1 MNFDE
6 ARAEYNRLRQSYEN
20 RQLGP
25 EDFARQVQ
33 GLQVRDDGGAYW
45 AIDGAT
51 GNWLRY
57 DGQSWVPG
65 QPPVPQQYTPP
76 PAATPSYGQ
85 DQTVVAGSTPQGG
98 YAPAA
103 GGYTPA
109 SGYGPAG
116 GYGPA
121 AGGYGGAAA
130 PQAAKSGSKAKP
142 IILGCVGL
150 LIVALLVCVGLGVAL
165 RGSIATA
172 LDSTTG
178 ITDVVVAGSI
188 DANNKPLDSATE
200 FAVGQKVYVTYTFK
214 RMKAGQQ
221 VKYHVSRDGQP
232 VELSSGST
240 TFTASQ
246 DATYNAVFEFTPA
259 RAGSYTVDLYVDAAT
274 TPDETAS
281 FTVR

>member
-65 QPPVPQQYTPP
+65 QPPAQQHYTPP
-76 PAATPSYGQ
+76 PAATPTYGQ

-98 YAPAA
+98 YAPA
-103 GGYTPA
+103 G
-109 SGYGPAG
+109 SGYAPAG

-121 AGGYGGAAA
+121 AGAYGGAVA
-130 PQAAKSGSKAKP
+130 PQASGAAVARPRSKAKP
-142 IILGCVGL
+142 IIAGCLGAVVL
-150 LIVALLVCVGLGVAL
+150 VALICLGLG
-165 RGSIATA
+165 IAFRASLAGA
-172 LDSTTG
+172 LDTSSG
-178 ITDVVVAGSI
+178 LTDVVVAGNI
-188 DANNKPLDSATE
+188 DAHNKPLDTATE
-200 FAVGQKVYVTYTFK
+200 FTLGHEVYVTYTFK
-214 RMKAGQQ
+214 RMQAGQQ
-221 VKYHVSRDGQP
+221 VKFRVSHDGKP
-232 VELSSGST
+232 VELSSGSS
-240 TFTASQ
+240 TFTAS
-246 DATYNAVFEFTPA
+246 DAATYNGVFKFMPA
-259 RAGSYTVDLYVDAAT
+259 QTGKYTVDLYVDDAT
-274 TPDETAS
+274 TPDKTVS

>member
-6 ARAEYNRLRQSYEN
+6 ARAEYNRLRQGYEN

-65 QPPVPQQYTPP
+65 QPPVQQHYTPP
-76 PAATPSYGQ
+76 PAATPTYGQ
-85 DQTVVAGSTPQGG
+85 DQTVVAGTPPGG
-98 YAPAA
+98 YAPAS
-103 GGYTPA
+103 
-109 SGYGPAG
+109 SGYAPAG

-130 PQAAKSGSKAKP
+130 PQVPGVAVAKPRSKAKP
-142 IILGCVGL
+142 IIAGCLGVVVV
-150 LIVALLVCVGLGVAL
+150 VALICVGLGIAF
-165 RGSIATA
+165 RGAIGTA
-172 LDSTTG
+172 LDTTTG

-188 DANNKPLDSATE
+188 DKDNKPLDSASQ
-200 FAVGQKVYVTYTFK
+200 FANGQKVYITYTFK
-214 RMKAGQQ
+214 RMKQGQQ
-221 VKYHVSRDGQP
+221 VKFHVARDGQP
-232 VELSSGST
+232 VELPASSN

-246 DATYNAVFEFTPA
+246 DATYNGVFEFTPA
-259 RAGSYTVDLYVDAAT
+259 RAGNYTVDFYIDDAT
-274 TPDETAS
+274 TPDKTAS